1 VRFLK
6 ILIII
11 QVLIQALSCSDG
23 GSGKSQLPVKVTLR
37 IHAWNGY
44 VTEYTGAFKKFALS
58 EHGLDVD
65 VVYTATSGYES
76 HVENIKA
83 GSKADVI
90 SPSSDYLIHL
100 MKGGLVVPIDTSRL
114 KNFNQINPVILGT
127 GSYLIDGTAYAVPFN
142 FGPYAIAYNRDK
154 VQEPKSYKIFWDKRY
169 SKRVSIPG
177 EYDTINIYMAALM
190 LGIPAKNIF
199 NLTASQLA
207 AVELKLKELCT
218 YQVKEFWTENLN
230 PESRNDIDI
239 AMDWGI
245 GVNQINQRYKGNW
258 GFIIPE
264 EGATG
269 WIDAWSITKNALEY
283 DVLVAAYAWIDFM
296 ISAEVQ
302 AQMARVTSYGP
313 VNPYAGRH
321 LSAEEKKM
329 YYLSYPDFVKK
340 IILWQPLE
348 PSVLKRYRETW
359 KRAKR

>member
-1 VRFLK
+1 VQSLKSFL
-6 ILIII
+6 ILSVIFMT
-11 QVLIQALSCSDG
+11 LSCSNG
-23 GSGKSQLPVKVTLR
+23 TGGKSQAPVKVTLR

-44 VTEYTGAFKKFALS
+44 VVEYIDEFKKFALS

-76 HVENIKA
+76 HVENIRA

-114 KNFNQINPVILGT
+114 KNFNQINPVILET

-142 FGPYAIAYNRDK
+142 FGPYAIAYNKDK
-154 VQEPKSYKIFWDKRY
+154 VHEPKSYKIFWDKRY
-169 SKRVSIPG
+169 RKRVSIPG
-177 EYDTINIYMAALM
+177 GYDTINIYMAALM
-190 LGIPAKNIF
+190 LGIPSKDIF
-199 NLTASQLA
+199 NLTVPQLA
-207 AVELKLKELCT
+207 AVESKLQELCT

-230 PESRNDIDI
+230 SESRNDIDI

-245 GVNQINQRYKGNW
+245 GVNQINQKYKGNW
-258 GFIIPE
+258 GFVIPE

-269 WIDAWSITKNALEY
+269 WIDAWSITRNAVGY
-283 DVLVAAYAWIDFM
+283 DVLAAAYAWIDFM
-296 ISAEVQ
+296 ISAQVQ

-313 VNPYAGRH
+313 VNPYAGRY

-340 IILWQPLE
+340 IILWQPLKPE
-348 PSVLKRYRETW
+348 VLKRYRETW
-359 KRAKR
+359 KRIRK